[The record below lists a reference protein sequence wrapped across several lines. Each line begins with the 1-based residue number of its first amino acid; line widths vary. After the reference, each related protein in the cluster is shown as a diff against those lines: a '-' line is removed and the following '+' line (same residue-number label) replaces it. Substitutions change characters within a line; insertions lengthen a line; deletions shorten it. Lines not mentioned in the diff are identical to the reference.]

1 MADESEQIYTENKSS
16 NQSNVTTTSSLFASM
31 HSLAFVQ
38 LDPAGDN
45 SKVSF
50 ICTYKLKLIAKPW
63 EALGMSIQGFSAQKE
78 EKRKGEEG
86 GRDGKNQYF

>member
-1 MADESEQIYTENKSS
+1 MNLNKSIHQDKS
-16 NQSNVTTTSSLFASM
+16 PSQSNVTTTSSSFASM

-50 ICTYKLKLIAKPW
+50 ICTYKRKLIAKPW
-63 EALGMSIQGFSAQKE
+63 EALGMSIQGFSPQKE
-78 EKRKGEEG
+78 EKKRGKGARGVG
-86 GRDGKNQYF
+86 G